1 MVSEALGT
9 KMRNLMESSN
19 IKGKE
24 VAINREKPTE
34 GNPQELL
41 KALLNQKT
49 EIAPIPLKVIQA
61 KEK

>member
-1 MVSEALGT
+1 
-9 KMRNLMESSN
+9 MRNLMESSN

-41 KALLNQKT
+41 KALLDQKT

-61 KEK
+61 KKK